1 MKDFAGRTAV
11 ITGGAS
17 GIGLAMAQRFAEERM
32 NVVLADIEENA
43 LRAAVEHLEARQHR
57 ALGVV
62 TDTMRRDAIE
72 ALLERAVAEFGN
84 VHVLCNNAGVVVGG
98 EHVPVW
104 EIPDADWE
112 WVMGVNFYGVLYGLQ
127 TFVPHMLAH
136 GEPGHIVNTASVAAL
151 MPGGDTYGV
160 SKHGVL
166 VISEALHRDLRAAG
180 SAVGASVLCPGWVD
194 TKIAEAERNRP
205 TAMTSAKNPEGHG
218 LPLGDTLKQGMP
230 PEVVAEKVLNSIREE
245 RFYILP
251 HAGWDEVVLGRVDA
265 IVARGAPYE
274 LDREALVAKR
284 GLGEE
289 V

>member
-1 MKDFAGRTAV
+1 M
-11 ITGGAS
+11 I
-17 GIGLAMAQRFAEERM
+17 
-32 NVVLADIEENA
+32 
-43 LRAAVEHLEARQHR
+43 
-57 ALGVV
+57 
-62 TDTMRRDAIE
+62 DAIPKGINAGGFVGDVAKE
-72 ALLERAVAEFGN
+72 ETIQHLLAETLKTYGKVN
-84 VHVLCNNAGVVVGG
+84 ILCSNAGVAAGG
-98 EHVPVW
+98 ITW
-104 EIPDADWE
+104 ERTTKDWE